1 MALCLRDD
9 FHRNPQ
15 LMMNFGYSIVRQIL
29 GPREITQ
36 IGFGMMLDTE
46 NARNWPL
53 GIATREVST

>member
-1 MALCLRDD
+1 
-9 FHRNPQ
+9 
-15 LMMNFGYSIVRQIL
+15 MMNFGYSIVRQIL